1 MRGPRH
7 FPNTMKSPQDHE
19 TRRAAVDHQPIVLP
33 LERLRLAQTARPLDV
48 ILHWKREGYL
58 ELSPPYQRGDVWGP
72 IRQRNLIRSVLLGV
86 PIPSLIINDRFAA
99 GWGEEIAVID
109 GKQRMTTVLDFLE
122 GKLEV
127 PGGWFSI
134 DPKLVTFDALPI
146 ARQRGFR
153 NMPLQVAEGQLKTL
167 EAEIEVFELVNFGG
181 VPQGQSDATSRH

>member
-1 MRGPRH
+1 MSNPKTSTQSR
-7 FPNTMKSPQDHE
+7 SP
-19 TRRAAVDHQPIVLP
+19 VDHHGLVLH
-33 LERLRLAQTARPLDV
+33 LERLRLSQTARPLDV
-48 ILHWKREGYL
+48 ILYWRREGYL
-58 ELSPPYQRGDVWGP
+58 DLSPPYQRGDVWGP

-122 GKLEV
+122 GKLDV
-127 PGGWFSI
+127 PGEWFGMGG
-134 DPKLVTFDALPI
+134 DLVTFDALPI

-181 VPQGQSDATSRH
+181 VPQGQSDFLQNSD